1 MIKTLFILVAS
12 SALLGGCLDT
22 TTDTRGP
29 GPKYA
34 LAELVSNQVRR
45 CWYGSGK
52 NDFNSYAAESD
63 VNPLFKRARILL
75 LPKDNLEAKP
85 VLIIE
90 AVNKNSSQAT
100 VSAYGPL
107 MNGPQA
113 SRITNDLKRWVSG
126 SRACS

>member
-1 MIKTLFILVAS
+1 MIKALVILAAGS
-12 SALLGGCLDT
+12 SLMAGCLDT
-22 TTDTRGP
+22 STATRGP

-34 LAELVSNQVRR
+34 LAEMVSNQVRR
-45 CWYGSGK
+45 CWYGAGK
-52 NDFNSYAAESD
+52 KDFTAYAAETD

-75 LPKDNLEAKP
+75 LPRDNLEAKP
-85 VLIIE
+85 ILIIE

-100 VSAYGPL
+100 VSAYGPM

-126 SRACS
+126 SKACS